1 MRGFPIWCCMRMRG
15 HKRERK
21 KKKEREEEKEKEE
34 GEEPSRNKATF
45 VKKILLFWFPA
56 LLLHF
61 YVVA

>member
-1 MRGFPIWCCMRMRG
+1 MRMRW